1 MISMNVC
8 IIVGTRPQIIKSQP
22 LINEIISRKS
32 KLTIIHTGQHYDY
45 KISKSF
51 FKELKIKNPDLNLG
65 VKPASS
71 SNQLAQIISKLEVPL
86 KKLNP
91 DIVIVPGD
99 TRSALGAALCA
110 TRLGI
115 NVAHVEA
122 GARSMEF
129 NMEEEINRRL
139 IDHSSKLLFAPT
151 KNCFKNLKNEHVL
164 GTSFFTGDTMYDVF
178 LEFKK
183 LLKLKK
189 SINNTILM
197 TLHRKENIQDYVKI
211 KKIINLSK
219 QLSRKGY
226 KIIFPVHPHTKK
238 QLKSYNISLTGIDSI
253 EPLKYS
259 EILKF
264 LAEAKMLI
272 TDSGGLQ
279 KEAFWIGTPCVTL
292 RNSTEWIETLHDNHN
307 MLMKKITKTSLNQI
321 QHVLKHPKKFKKN
334 TFFGN
339 GSASK
344 KIMSILLKQ
353 F

>member
-1 MISMNVC
+1 MNAC

-22 LINEIISRKS
+22 LINEILSRKS
-32 KLTIIHTGQHYDY
+32 NLTIIHTGQHYDY

-110 TRLGI
+110 NRLGI

-139 IDHSSKLLFAPT
+139 IDHTSKLLFAPT

-164 GTSFFTGDTMYDVF
+164 GTSFFNFNNF
-178 LEFKK
+178 L
-183 LLKLKK
+183 
-189 SINNTILM
+189 N
-197 TLHRKENIQDYVKI
+197 
-211 KKIINLSK
+211 SK
-219 QLSRKGY
+219 
-226 KIIFPVHPHTKK
+226 
-238 QLKSYNISLTGIDSI
+238 
-253 EPLKYS
+253 
-259 EILKF
+259 
-264 LAEAKMLI
+264 
-272 TDSGGLQ
+272 
-279 KEAFWIGTPCVTL
+279 
-292 RNSTEWIETLHDNHN
+292 
-307 MLMKKITKTSLNQI
+307 KTSYIVSPVKNEF
-321 QHVLKHPKKFKKN
+321 PKTCSFFKF
-334 TFFGN
+334 
-339 GSASK
+339 
-344 KIMSILLKQ
+344 LKQ
-353 F
+353 FFVGANNNFEE